1 MAPGTRAVTMA
12 RSGERRDHMQEVLC
26 VGPSCEEVVG
36 ASVSLRQK
44 RILTKTA
51 VKGIERPLL
60 PFGA

>member
-1 MAPGTRAVTMA
+1 MST
-12 RSGERRDHMQEVLC
+12 EFQLVL
-26 VGPSCEEVVG
+26 EVVG

>member
-1 MAPGTRAVTMA
+1 MSTEFQLVLEVVRLRLVTSQGPPYPS
-12 RSGERRDHMQEVLC
+12 RS
-26 VGPSCEEVVG
+26 VG